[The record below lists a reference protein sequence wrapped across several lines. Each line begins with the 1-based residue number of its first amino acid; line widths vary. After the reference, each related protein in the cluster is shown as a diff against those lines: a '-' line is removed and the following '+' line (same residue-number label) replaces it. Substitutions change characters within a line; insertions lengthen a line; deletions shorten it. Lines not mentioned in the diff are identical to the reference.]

1 MELVSALMVYTV
13 SVISA
18 YDRATSHNLR
28 DVRSRQM
35 YKMFIHMAGVD
46 LSSKIDGC
54 LF

>member
-18 YDRATSHNLR
+18 YDRTTSHNLR
-28 DVRSRQM
+28 DARSRQ
-35 YKMFIHMAGVD
+35 MFIHMAGVD
-46 LSSKIDGC
+46 LSSKIDGR